1 MIKVLENDLKNWCEL
16 QELEPDSKWIN
27 LSRLLVMRA
36 MDRKTNLSD
45 VIESLE
51 TIQVQ
56 ELSKLRKRHYFM
68 LLMFFPQESDT
79 CRKHYFADL
88 RSKFIMEN
96 YLDTVSDTAIPV
108 GTVDLSNRDLSSLH
122 YRERLAFV
130 EVLDL
135 SRNNL
140 RSVAPLMPYLR
151 SCRKLILSWNG
162 LLEAPETAFGKM
174 EIIV

>member
-1 MIKVLENDLKNWCEL
+1 
-16 QELEPDSKWIN
+16 
-27 LSRLLVMRA
+27 
-36 MDRKTNLSD
+36 
-45 VIESLE
+45 
-51 TIQVQ
+51 
-56 ELSKLRKRHYFM
+56 
-68 LLMFFPQESDT
+68 
-79 CRKHYFADL
+79 
-88 RSKFIMEN
+88 MEN

-122 YRERLAFV
+122 YRERLAFA

-162 LLEAPETAFGKM
+162 LLETPETAFGKM